1 MRRVHSKCSPIPV
14 PDSKYAVP
22 QQLPADY
29 TGSALAEQGL
39 MQREVCLRV

>member
-1 MRRVHSKCSPIPV
+1 MRWVHSKCSPIRL
-14 PDSKYAVP
+14 PDSKYAAP
-22 QQLPADY
+22 QQQPADY